1 MTTLLAKPPSMPQ
14 TPVNVAN
21 DGFFPDI
28 DLGNVRER
36 TRLDGTITDLRL
48 HDALHAAMI
57 SVNRQLE
64 AYKNIQIERGF
75 DCLLD
80 VPSTSINGES
90 ALKMLYERAV
100 FCTVQADLNERYS
113 DYDSTNIEKKDE
125 KISQNIADAQRRN
138 AQWAINDLVGRPRC
152 TIELI

>member
-1 MTTLLAKPPSMPQ
+1 MTTLLAKPPTTPQ

-28 DLGNVRER
+28 ELGNVRER
-36 TRLDGTITDLRL
+36 TRLDGTITAPRL
-48 HDALHAAMI
+48 HDALQAAMI
-57 SVNRQLE
+57 SVNHQLD
-64 AYKNIQIERGF
+64 AYKNMQIERGY
-75 DCLLD
+75 DSLLD

-90 ALKMLYERAV
+90 VLKTLYERAV
-100 FCTVQADLNERYS
+100 LCTVQADLNERYS

-138 AQWAINDLVGRPRC
+138 AQWAINDLVGRHRC